1 MSVTEHRQHAPASVS
16 VHVIT
21 VSDTRTLD
29 TDASG
34 RTIVELLDGAGH
46 RVTGRTLLRDEA
58 EEVRAAVAALAAEAL
73 VDVVITTGGTG
84 ITTRDGTF
92 EAVDGLLT
100 KRLPGFGELFRM
112 LSYQRIGAAAMLSRA
127 TAGLVGPTVVIVLP
141 GSRHAVRLVLEELPP
156 ARNVRSVFAR
166 SRSTNPIR
174 VPARSTSS
182 GAPTMRRMSPRSR
195 NGTLSG
201 LRLSFG
207 GPACGR
213 MRGSP
218 PRAPR

>member
-1 MSVTEHRQHAPASVS
+1 MSVTEHRQQSPASVS

-34 RTIVELLDGAGH
+34 RAIVELIEGAGH
-46 RVTGRTLLRDEA
+46 RVAGRTLLRDEA
-58 EEVRAAVAALAAEAL
+58 AQVRAAVAELASQAL

-84 ITTRDGTF
+84 ITARDGTF

-112 LSYQRIGAAAMLSRA
+112 LSYQQIGAAAMLSRA

-141 GSRHAVRLVLEELPP
+141 GSQHAARLALEELVLPELGHLVRE
-156 ARNVRSVFAR
+156 ARR
-166 SRSTNPIR
+166 
-174 VPARSTSS
+174 
-182 GAPTMRRMSPRSR
+182 
-195 NGTLSG
+195 
-201 LRLSFG
+201 
-207 GPACGR
+207 
-213 MRGSP
+213 
-218 PRAPR
+218 